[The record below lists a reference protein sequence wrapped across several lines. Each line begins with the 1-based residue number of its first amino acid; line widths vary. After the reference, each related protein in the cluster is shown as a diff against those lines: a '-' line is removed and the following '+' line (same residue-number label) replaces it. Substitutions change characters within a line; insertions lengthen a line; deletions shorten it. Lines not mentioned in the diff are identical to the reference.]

1 MHTQI
6 LLLIGVAGLM
16 FLIIGGLAFISHY
29 YTLNGIKSKTVG
41 DGQHGTAR
49 WATKQEIRQTYAHI
63 PFEPE
68 LWRQGKNLP
77 DQQGLILGCEGPK
90 GHVTAVV
97 DTDDIHALVTAASG
111 AGKTAFFLYPNIEY
125 ALATG
130 MSFLCTDTKGDLFR
144 NYAGIARECYGY
156 ADKQELEEAI
166 IRRHYA
172 SSIEDE
178 ENQVDQG
185 AAAAGGL
192 SQGMRPEANRRKPA
206 LRP

>member
-1 MHTQI
+1 MPRLTSKNNIEAIKSYFTDEQVIRAIANYSGMDFDTLIGGEYKI
-6 LLLIGVAGLM
+6 LL
-16 FLIIGGLAFISHY
+16 
-29 YTLNGIKSKTVG
+29 
-41 DGQHGTAR
+41 
-49 WATKQEIRQTYAHI
+49 
-63 PFEPE
+63 EP
-68 LWRQGKNLP
+68 
-77 DQQGLILGCEGPK
+77 
-90 GHVTAVV
+90 
-97 DTDDIHALVTAASG
+97 
-111 AGKTAFFLYPNIEY
+111 
-125 ALATG
+125 
-130 MSFLCTDTKGDLFR
+130 
-144 NYAGIARECYGY
+144 IAY

>member
-1 MHTQI
+1 M
-6 LLLIGVAGLM
+6 AG
-16 FLIIGGLAFISHY
+16 FSAEPVPRWEPNQAQRDERSVSPSAVRH
-29 YTLNGIKSKTVG
+29 
-41 DGQHGTAR
+41 HG
-49 WATKQEIRQTYAHI
+49 H
-63 PFEPE
+63 
-68 LWRQGKNLP
+68 
-77 DQQGLILGCEGPK
+77 
-90 GHVTAVV
+90 
-97 DTDDIHALVTAASG
+97 
-111 AGKTAFFLYPNIEY
+111 AGK
-125 ALATG
+125 
-130 MSFLCTDTKGDLFR
+130 
-144 NYAGIARECYGY
+144 Y

>member
-29 YTLNGIKSKTVG
+29 YTLN
-41 DGQHGTAR
+41 
-49 WATKQEIRQTYAHI
+49 
-63 PFEPE
+63 
-68 LWRQGKNLP
+68 
-77 DQQGLILGCEGPK
+77 
-90 GHVTAVV
+90 
-97 DTDDIHALVTAASG
+97 
-111 AGKTAFFLYPNIEY
+111 
-125 ALATG
+125 
-130 MSFLCTDTKGDLFR
+130 
-144 NYAGIARECYGY
+144 

>member
-1 MHTQI
+1 MLKFKKNGIFSRSASEEATASELQEGGVVAVWGSPGSGKTTMAVKI
-6 LLLIGVAGLM
+6 AKYLADKKRNVVLLLCDMTAPMLPCICPASELECERSLGSVLAAAHVTENLVKNN
-16 FLIIGGLAFISHY
+16 LITHKRLGYL
-29 YTLNGIKSKTVG
+29 T
-41 DGQHGTAR
+41 
-49 WATKQEIRQTYAHI
+49 
-63 PFEPE
+63 
-68 LWRQGKNLP
+68 
-77 DQQGLILGCEGPK
+77 ILGMLK
-90 GHVTAVV
+90 GE
-97 DTDDIHALVTAASG
+97 
-111 AGKTAFFLYPNIEY
+111 NEY
-125 ALATG
+125 T
-130 MSFLCTDTKGDLFR
+130 
-144 NYAGIARECYGY
+144 Y